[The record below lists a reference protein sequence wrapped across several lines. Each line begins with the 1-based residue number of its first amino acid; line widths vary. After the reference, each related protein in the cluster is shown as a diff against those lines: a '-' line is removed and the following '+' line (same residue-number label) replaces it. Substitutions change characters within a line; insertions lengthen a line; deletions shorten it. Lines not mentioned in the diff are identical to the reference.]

1 MKHGDLMLLADGF
14 IRAHPRHAAEV
25 ATWLGW
31 ALPRGFDVA
40 DPPQQAIDAFTA
52 ATGCTGSGLRLWRSW
67 SLSQTVPAVASERT
81 A

>member
-1 MKHGDLMLLADGF
+1 MQLADGF
-14 IRAHPRHAAEV
+14 TRAHPRHAAEV

-31 ALPRGFDVA
+31 ALPRGVDVT

-52 ATGCTGSGLRLWRSW
+52 ATGCTASGIRLWRTW
-67 SLSQTVPAVASERT
+67 SLSQIESAAASERS